1 MFGYGSPRF
10 LIFRCYILLGTQ
22 RNVCATF
29 NITSQE
35 FGKNQKCW
43 WILFQVPQSR
53 VQVQVASWP
62 NIEGWICHPFYNVS
76 PLIITESNTLQ
87 YEIIDHERPL
97 KINAYWILHF
107 LSYML
112 NFYQILHGRR
122 LFFLGG
128 LFHTYEC
135 ALRLSNVLN
144 SLYGIDILLFLDLSC
159 SIVTNILVSSA
170 LILFFI
176 GVNRLQTETFYSTFQ

>member
-1 MFGYGSPRF
+1 MHTGYS
-10 LIFRCYILLGTQ
+10 I
-22 RNVCATF
+22 
-29 NITSQE
+29 
-35 FGKNQKCW
+35 
-43 WILFQVPQSR
+43 
-53 VQVQVASWP
+53 
-62 NIEGWICHPFYNVS
+62 
-76 PLIITESNTLQ
+76 
-87 YEIIDHERPL
+87 
-97 KINAYWILHF
+97 F

-176 GVNRLQTETFYSTFQ
+176 GVTRLQTETFYSTLSKITVQDLERLKMF